1 MSKKIGILGSGQV
14 AQTLAKGF
22 VSSGYDVMMGTRE
35 LNKLTEFKNE
45 VAVKVGTFENAA
57 SHGEIIV
64 LAVKGIGANS
74 VLAMAGIE
82 HLNDKLVLDTTNP
95 ISDLAPVN
103 GVLSY
108 FTTLNDSL
116 MEQLQRQ
123 APRAHFVKCWNS
135 VGSAFMV
142 HPDFGGVRPTMFICG
157 NSEAAKQE
165 TTEILNDFGWDAED
179 MGKVESAR
187 AIEPLCI
194 LWCAPGFM
202 RNQWTHAFKLLK
214 K

>member
-1 MSKKIGILGSGQV
+1 MKKIGILGSGQV
-14 AQTLAKGF
+14 AKVLARGF
-22 VSSGYDVMMGTRE
+22 VSAGYDVMMGTRE
-35 LNKLTEFKNE
+35 LTKLEEFKNE
-45 VAVKVGTFENAA
+45 VPIKVGTFENAA

-64 LAVKGIGANS
+64 LAVKGSAANS
-74 VLAMAGIE
+74 ALALAGID
-82 HLNDKLVLDTTNP
+82 HLNDKLIIDTTNP
-95 ISDLAPVN
+95 ISDLPAVN

-123 APRAHFVKCWNS
+123 VPRAHFVKCWNS

-157 NSEAAKQE
+157 NSEAAKHE

-194 LWCAPGFM
+194 LWCAPGFL

>member
-1 MSKKIGILGSGQV
+1 
-14 AQTLAKGF
+14 
-22 VSSGYDVMMGTRE
+22 MGTRE
-35 LNKLTEFKNE
+35 LTKLEEFKNQ
-45 VAVKVGTFENAA
+45 VSVKVSTFENAA
-57 SHGEIIV
+57 AHGEIIV
-64 LAVKGIGANS
+64 LAVKGSVANS
-74 VLAMAGIE
+74 AIALAGID
-82 HLNDKLVLDTTNP
+82 HLTDKLILDTTNP

-108 FTTLNDSL
+108 FTAMDNSL

-135 VGSAFMV
+135 VGNAYMIN
-142 HPDFGGVRPTMFICG
+142 PDFGGVRPTMFICG

-165 TTEILNDFGWDAED
+165 TSEILNEFGWDAED

-194 LWCAPGFM
+194 LWCAPGFL

>member
-1 MSKKIGILGSGQV
+1 MKKIGILGSGQV
-14 AQTLAKGF
+14 AKALANGF
-22 VSSGYDVMMGTRE
+22 AAAGYDVMMGTRE
-35 LNKLTEFKNE
+35 LTKLEEFKNQ
-45 VAVKVGTFENAA
+45 VSVKVSTFENAA
-57 SHGEIIV
+57 AHGEIIV
-64 LAVKGIGANS
+64 LAVKGSVANS
-74 VLAMAGIE
+74 AIALAGID
-82 HLNDKLVLDTTNP
+82 HLTDKLILDTTNP

-108 FTTLNDSL
+108 FTAMDNSL

-135 VGSAFMV
+135 VGNAYMIN
-142 HPDFGGVRPTMFICG
+142 PDFGGVRPTMFICG

-165 TTEILNDFGWDAED
+165 TSEILNEFGWDAED

-194 LWCAPGFM
+194 LWCAPGFL